1 MDTKTEIALRQLF
14 GYATEIGGRHF
25 QQWDFREKKTIID
38 ALLTIEEALTKDK
51 ESRKEDIQ
59 METLCDTCL
68 LQGSE
73 ECKCDCT
80 NQYRDKRTYEDGQI
94 NTDFVKEFIE
104 SSKNPAIYDISLQI
118 DKRCKTRLNI
128 SVHGNM
134 YRGLGRDP
142 EDEYTTTILL
152 EDLEKEKNPTE
163 FVYKQIKNTIHN
175 FCERI

>member
-51 ESRKEDIQ
+51 ESQKEDIQ
-59 METLCDTCL
+59 METLCDTCI
-68 LQGSE
+68 LQESE

-118 DKRCKTRLNI
+118 DKRCKTCLNI

-142 EDEYTTTILL
+142 EGEYTTTILL

-163 FVYKQIKNTIHN
+163 FVYKQIENTIRR